1 MEKSGEGK
9 CFVLRRRRRT
19 KKKNKTNFAGKE
31 KKKDNFE
38 VFFGQFKHFHFP
50 QFKHLKIVQ
59 NADKRS
65 RFEQYYI
72 NSDGINV
79 EFIDMQVHKYAC

>member
-38 VFFGQFKHFHFP
+38 VFFWA
-50 QFKHLKIVQ
+50 I
-59 NADKRS
+59 
-65 RFEQYYI
+65 
-72 NSDGINV
+72 
-79 EFIDMQVHKYAC
+79 